1 MKNIIKWI
9 KENIFRIKPIFKIEI
24 KESWFSERYVYI
36 RYTNDNG
43 FHWYVIPEAVSD
55 YNVVGWYKC
64 KIDYKYISIDA
75 IESFIKYNNF
85 KTFEDCEKY
94 ASEVYDEVDK
104 HNKIAYTKYK
114 ESIETGKRFIKQY
127 NKTEFNKI

>member
-9 KENIFRIKPIFKIEI
+9 KENVFRIKPIFKIEI
-24 KESWFSERYVYI
+24 KESWFSEKYVYI
-36 RYTNDNG
+36 RYTKDNG
-43 FHWYVIPEAVSD
+43 FHWYVIPEAESD
-55 YNVVGWYKC
+55 YDVSWNKL
-64 KIDYKYISIDA
+64 KIKYKYIPIDS

-94 ASEVYDEVDK
+94 ASEVYAEVDK

-114 ESIETGKRFIKQY
+114 ESIETCKRFIKQY
-127 NKTEFNKI
+127 NKT

>member
-9 KENIFRIKPIFKIEI
+9 KENVFRIKPIFKIEI
-24 KESWFSERYVYI
+24 KESWFSEKYVYI

-55 YNVVGWYKC
+55 YDVAWNKR
-64 KIDYKYISIDA
+64 KIECKYISIDD
-75 IESFIKYNNF
+75 IESFIKYNDF

-94 ASEVYDEVDK
+94 SSEVYAEVDK
-104 HNKIAYTKYK
+104 HNEIAYKRYK
-114 ESIETGKRFIKQY
+114 ESMETGKRFIKQY
-127 NKTEFNKI
+127 NKTEFNKM

>member
-9 KENIFRIKPIFKIEI
+9 KENIFGIKPIFKIEI
-24 KESWFSERYVYI
+24 KESWFSEKYVYI

-43 FHWYVIPEAVSD
+43 FHWYVIPEAVND
-55 YNVVGWYKC
+55 YDVAWNKR
-64 KIDYKYISIDA
+64 KIECKYISIDD

-85 KTFEDCEKY
+85 TTFEDCEKY

-104 HNKIAYTKYK
+104 HNEITYKKYK
-114 ESIETGKRFIKQY
+114 ESMETGKRFIKQY
-127 NKTEFNKI
+127 NKTEFIKM

>member
-9 KENIFRIKPIFKIEI
+9 KESIFRIKPIFKIEI
-24 KESWFSERYVYI
+24 KESWFSEKYVYI
-36 RYTNDNG
+36 RYTKDNG
-43 FHWYVIPEAVSD
+43 FHWYVIPEAESD
-55 YNVVGWYKC
+55 YDVSWNKL
-64 KIDYKYISIDA
+64 KIKYKYIPIDS

-114 ESIETGKRFIKQY
+114 ESIKTGKRFIKQY

>member
-9 KENIFRIKPIFKIEI
+9 KENVFRIKPIFKIQI
-24 KESWFSERYVYI
+24 KESWFSEKYVYI

-43 FHWYVIPEAVSD
+43 FHWYVIPEAESD
-55 YNVVGWYKC
+55 YNVRWDKL
-64 KIDYKYISIDA
+64 KIKHKYISIDD
-75 IESFIKYNNF
+75 IEWFIKYNNF

-94 ASEVYDEVDK
+94 ASEVYDKVDK
-104 HNKIAYTKYK
+104 HNKIEYKKYK
-114 ESIETGKRFIKQY
+114 ENIETYKRFIKQY